1 MLLLVVH
8 RVRWW
13 LFFHLF
19 IRTKVAL
26 QSKTGSTESWAVWT
40 CEIRRCYNCCSS
52 VVMSR
57 SGCSNLL
64 LSCTF
69 KVCSGLVGFGPPL
82 WLVRSTFLQFLRLY
96 MAPLNVGLHS
106 VLVSQLWAALVS
118 PSLPKLTIHQASR
131 HSMLFHSYYMSN
143 PPKLSFDEYGL
154 YACGIGSLKD
164 IQVGNMVFPT
174 DFQYGAECTHKK
186 VL

>member
-1 MLLLVVH
+1 M
-8 RVRWW
+8 
-13 LFFHLF
+13 
-19 IRTKVAL
+19 
-26 QSKTGSTESWAVWT
+26 WT
-40 CEIRRCYNCCSS
+40 CEIRRCYNCRSS
-52 VVMSR
+52 FVTFR

-64 LSCTF
+64 VSCTF
-69 KVCSGLVGFGPPL
+69 KVCSGLVDLGPPL

-143 PPKLSFDEYGL
+143 SPKLSFDEYGL

-164 IQVGNMVFPT
+164 ITTALYTFSFVDSRILCWLRTLVRSLPSAWLALLIREATSFFMFSISHLKLGMKLHWV
-174 DFQYGAECTHKK
+174 
-186 VL
+186 

>member
-1 MLLLVVH
+1 
-8 RVRWW
+8 
-13 LFFHLF
+13 
-19 IRTKVAL
+19 
-26 QSKTGSTESWAVWT
+26 VWT
-40 CEIRRCYNCCSS
+40 CEIRRCYNCCCS
-52 VVMSR
+52 VVTSR

-69 KVCSGLVGFGPPL
+69 KGCSGLVGFGPPL
-82 WLVRSTFLQFLRLY
+82 WLVRSTFLQFLQLY

-131 HSMLFHSYYMSN
+131 YSMLFHSYYMSN

-174 DFQYGAECTHKK
+174 DFQYGAECTHMK